1 MKRVWVIEMLIGKKW
16 EPTIGAGL
24 TKKDAKMFMR
34 GDWIRT
40 CPNDKF
46 RVRKYVPKPN
56 LMICPCCGEPWD
68 TKKYNACQCGAVLMV
83 IQRVGNR

>member
-46 RVRKYVPKPN
+46 RVRKYVPEN
-56 LMICPCCGEPWD
+56 
-68 TKKYNACQCGAVLMV
+68 
-83 IQRVGNR
+83 